1 MTDKIMCNE
10 NIILIGPSGIGKTT
24 VASYI
29 SQFYGF
35 SHLDTDL
42 LIQDAANMNIS
53 EIFNIYGEEY
63 FRKLE
68 NKVVEG
74 IANKSRLVIST
85 GGGIVLN
92 NNNVK
97 LLKQDGIIF
106 LLDGKVETIIRNL
119 RKSKGK
125 RPLVGN
131 EDNWIQNVKRMYLD
145 RFMLYKSPA
154 EYTINVDCKDV
165 EEISKEILYIYE
177 KHLSCSN

>member
-74 IANKSRLVIST
+74 IAKI
-85 GGGIVLN
+85 G
-92 NNNVK
+92 
-97 LLKQDGIIF
+97 
-106 LLDGKVETIIRNL
+106 
-119 RKSKGK
+119 
-125 RPLVGN
+125 
-131 EDNWIQNVKRMYLD
+131 
-145 RFMLYKSPA
+145 
-154 EYTINVDCKDV
+154 
-165 EEISKEILYIYE
+165 YIYRWWHCI
-177 KHLSCSN
+177 KQ

>member
-1 MTDKIMCNE
+1 MANKIMRNE

-29 SQFYGF
+29 SRFYGF
-35 SHLDTDL
+35 IHFDTDI
-42 LIQDAANMNIS
+42 LIQDIANMTVS
-53 EIFNIYGEEY
+53 EIFNTYGEKY

-68 NKVVEG
+68 SKVVKE
-74 IANKSRLVIST
+74 IFNKKRLVIST

-97 LLKQDGIIF
+97 LLKQNGIIF

-119 RKSKGK
+119 RKSKEK
-125 RPLVGN
+125 RPLVG
-131 EDNWIQNVKRMYLD
+131 DDYNWVQNVKRMYLD
-145 RFMLYKSPA
+145 RNMLYSSSA
-154 EYTINVDCKDV
+154 EYTINVDCKNV
-165 EEISKEILYIYE
+165 EEIGKEILYIYE

>member
-1 MTDKIMCNE
+1 M
-10 NIILIGPSGIGKTT
+10 
-24 VASYI
+24 
-29 SQFYGF
+29 
-35 SHLDTDL
+35 
-42 LIQDAANMNIS
+42 
-53 EIFNIYGEEY
+53 
-63 FRKLE
+63 
-68 NKVVEG
+68 
-74 IANKSRLVIST
+74 VIST